1 MAKVL
6 ILKKYYLGKF
16 YKSDHQKVKG
26 IYGASLGFIASDVH
40 SLLEGTLYSYTNHHM
55 LENE

>member
-40 SLLEGTLYSYTNHHM
+40 SLLEDGEKVS
-55 LENE
+55 